1 MRTLGALFL
10 SCALVAVVAI
20 NVLGDD
26 KKDKDKDEPKKATLK
41 GTIACSKCTFKL
53 TEDCGTAIEVKEG
66 DKMVVYLVIDEGKKE
81 PYHKEFCTTKKKGS
95 VTGVVSEKDGKKYI
109 KPDKD
114 GVKFE

>member
-10 SCALVAVVAI
+10 SCALVAVAAVS
-20 NVLGDD
+20 VLADE
-26 KKDKDKDEPKKATLK
+26 KKDEKKVTLK

-53 TEDCGTAIEVKEG
+53 TDDCGTAIEVKEG
-66 DKMVVYLVIDEGKKE
+66 DKTVVYLVQDEGKKE

-114 GVKFE
+114 GVKFD

>member
-10 SCALVAVVAI
+10 GCALVAAVA
-20 NVLGDD
+20 VAVRADD
-26 KKDKDKDEPKKATLK
+26 KKDKGDEPKKVTLK

-66 DKMVVYLVIDEGKKE
+66 DKTVVYLVQDEGKKE
-81 PYHKEFCTTKKKGS
+81 PYHKEFCTAKKKGS
-95 VTGVVSEKDGKKYI
+95 VTGVVTEKDGKKFI

-114 GVKFE
+114 GVKFD